1 MNRALLE
8 RPFEPAQIR
17 QRKGRNGVLDYV
29 EGHTVIARL
38 NEALDGAWS
47 FEVTHHEIREDE
59 VLVIGRLTAEGIT
72 KMAFGT
78 SQVTREKGG
87 GQVVSLG
94 DDLKAAATD
103 SLKKCATFLGVGLH
117 LYADKPLAGRAA
129 AMRAGGPPRP
139 PGPPG
144 TPPARPAS
152 SPSPPPSRPSPS
164 NGNGARGGNGRAAT
178 PPAAPPSRDD
188 APGSTN
194 GAGAATNGERIT
206 ERQLDAILKIAM
218 AKGLKPVEIDAI
230 SLRAFNRKPAE
241 LTRAEASSLIK
252 ELSNLKRQVA

>member
-47 FEVTHHEIREDE
+47 FEITHHELREDE
-59 VLVIGRLTAEGIT
+59 VLVIGKLTAEGIT

-78 SQVTREKGG
+78 SQVTREKGSG
-87 GQVVSLG
+87 ALVSLG

-103 SLKKCATFLGVGLH
+103 AMKKCATFLGVGLH
-117 LYADKPLAGRAA
+117 LYADKPLAGRGAA
-129 AMRAGGPPRP
+129 LRAGAPARP

-144 TPPARPAS
+144 TPPGRPAS
-152 SPSPPPSRPSPS
+152 SPPPPRPSSNGHSGPPANGVGARPAPRREEAPS
-164 NGNGARGGNGRAAT
+164 AGNGAAGVNGR
-178 PPAAPPSRDD
+178 
-188 APGSTN
+188 
-194 GAGAATNGERIT
+194 IT
-206 ERQLDAILKIAM
+206 DRQLDAIVRIAL
-218 AKGLKPVEIDAI
+218 AKGLKPADIDGM
-230 SLRAFNRKPAE
+230 SLRAFGRKPAE
-241 LTRAEASSLIK
+241 LGRGEASSLIK
-252 ELSNLKRQVA
+252 ELTNMKRAVAS